1 MWRKRIVTWNP
12 GKPPALQFCFLKD
25 VAMQESDNNPMQH
38 PDEQPAGADGNPK
51 FGRLLIVLAFGVLIV
66 VGLTFGSLAYYTS

>member
-1 MWRKRIVTWNP
+1 
-12 GKPPALQFCFLKD
+12 
-25 VAMQESDNNPMQH
+25 MQESDNNPMQH
-38 PDEQPAGADGNPK
+38 PDEQPVGADGNPK